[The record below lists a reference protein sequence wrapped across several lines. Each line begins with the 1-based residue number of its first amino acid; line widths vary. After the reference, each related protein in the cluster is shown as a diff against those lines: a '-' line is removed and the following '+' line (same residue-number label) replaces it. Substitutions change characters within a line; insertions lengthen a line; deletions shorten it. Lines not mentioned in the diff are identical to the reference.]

1 MQHGG
6 LTRMQDSDSEDEL
19 VPQPKPPRR
28 LRQLVPLRV
37 DSDEESD
44 SDANDTIDVPT
55 APLIPVAAVLQA
67 PTRGRQP
74 RLQVEVVV
82 PPLKRMP
89 PGRAPPVARP
99 AESPSPP
106 RSISTIDI
114 PAPALAP
121 SRYQQTPPPPR
132 ARPLTPIGGRRRGHW
147 PGQWLNGPPSPPSP
161 TTPSDDDLDLTID
174 ISSLSLVLS
183 PPPPRARP
191 SLTDVPDYLQPL
203 LAECG
208 QASSGLHNFST
219 FISTFPFD
227 PLVAGSAR
235 TGDVGFRKIGEA
247 SYSEVF
253 GIGDVVLK
261 VIPLR
266 DESQRKPRP
275 HANVYDAEADGPF
288 ATDAKDVLK
297 EVIVTHAMG
306 QVCAGFVKLPRTYVV
321 RGTSPQVLLEL
332 WDEYYERKG
341 SEGVRPGGFFLP
353 SYWLHEADPVK
364 RHVHGFAGIRDHRA
378 PERRTRPRSVYVPD
392 QRRMEAGM

>member
-1 MQHGG
+1 
-6 LTRMQDSDSEDEL
+6 
-19 VPQPKPPRR
+19 
-28 LRQLVPLRV
+28 
-37 DSDEESD
+37 
-44 SDANDTIDVPT
+44 
-55 APLIPVAAVLQA
+55 
-67 PTRGRQP
+67 
-74 RLQVEVVV
+74 
-82 PPLKRMP
+82 
-89 PGRAPPVARP
+89 
-99 AESPSPP
+99 
-106 RSISTIDI
+106 
-114 PAPALAP
+114 
-121 SRYQQTPPPPR
+121 
-132 ARPLTPIGGRRRGHW
+132 
-147 PGQWLNGPPSPPSP
+147 
-161 TTPSDDDLDLTID
+161 
-174 ISSLSLVLS
+174 
-183 PPPPRARP
+183 
-191 SLTDVPDYLQPL
+191 VPDYLQPL

-227 PLVAGSAR
+227 PLVASSAR

-306 QVCAGFVKLPRTYVV
+306 QVCAGFVKLLRTYVV
-321 RGTSPQVLLEL
+321 RGTYPQVLLEL

-392 QRRMEAGM
+392 QRRMEAGV